1 MGSGEADGVKI
12 YDVSVVHTPQAKTN
26 HGDWT
31 AALTT
36 KVTNNTSST
45 SMTVGNISW
54 GDYVYPYTTT
64 SPTTYYYSYPYT
76 KTVYMY
82 QIRCPRCRKMNW
94 CEMDNIVSCK
104 KCSAQIRA
112 VSKRVDFD
120 VEVDT

>member
-12 YDVSVVHTPQAKTN
+12 YDVSVVHTPTKSETN

-31 AALTT
+31 AKLSTT
-36 KVTNNTSST
+36 SSVSNNTNSNL
-45 SMTVGNISW
+45 TVGNISW
-54 GDYVYPYTTT
+54 GGDYYPYT
-64 SPTTYYYSYPYT
+64 SPTTYYYSWPYT

-94 CEMDNIVSCK
+94 CEMDAIVSCK